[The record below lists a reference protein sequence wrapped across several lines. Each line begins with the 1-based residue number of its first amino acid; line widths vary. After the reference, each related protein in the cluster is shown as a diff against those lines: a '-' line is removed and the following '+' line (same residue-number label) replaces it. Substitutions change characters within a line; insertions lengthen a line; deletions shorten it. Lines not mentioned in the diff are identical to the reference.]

1 MAAAAAYKS
10 AAPRQ
15 RLQGV
20 LDQKAKTTN
29 PTQAELGG
37 EASPP
42 SAASTSAADLAQN
55 GAKRWKMLE
64 KCWKNVGKIY
74 LETRLKHRLEQNA
87 EKSPI
92 IVTHDPK
99 VGAPRPLR
107 RHLELHRGAQ
117 SSKNVKN
124 MY

>member
-1 MAAAAAYKS
+1 M
-10 AAPRQ
+10 
-15 RLQGV
+15 
-20 LDQKAKTTN
+20 LDEEAKTLN

-42 SAASTSAADLAQN
+42 SAASATVADLADN
-55 GAKRWKMLE
+55 GGKRLQKSTR
-64 KCWKNVGKIY
+64 KQTKN
-74 LETRLKHRLEQNA
+74 RLKQNA

-99 VGAPRPLR
+99 VGAPGPPK
-107 RHLELHRGAQ
+107 RHFKLHGGAQ

-124 MY
+124 TY